1 MSPPASSSPTPN
13 PLPPFDES
21 TYDPL
26 TFDTSSV
33 PKEIRMKWCHDP
45 IVYLAG
51 NVPDKRKAKTAKEY
65 IRRRHP
71 RCLRWVQILFLV
83 CANAVISRS
92 WEKSTGKYKKFL
104 PWFGVSAILAH
115 VTPDELERKGCI
127 NINTTN
133 PLFIS
138 RRFRLKANHMANAN
152 KDRSAI
158 KLHGDHNGIHPCFRR
173 GNWVETSDF
182 EYELMKPILRV
193 ASKMLEMPSLLDIW
207 HALGSPL
214 HHKPGTKMMPK
225 GSYVYYTG
233 RSSEDERTKTSAE
246 MERLANYVTFRWEDT
261 GGMFACTSVDEKKIG
276 LRGTKGTTETRNA
289 RYACIVSIDTNVR
302 YILSGGTGYAASR
315 YNPAA
320 QDESSLLRV
329 RYHAAMSLI
338 HEMTHVWFLNTL
350 AIDEDIFPFAN
361 DQRIGEEGYA
371 CEAVITKG
379 VTIGPISANSSVDTM
394 PFGMMAAPWP
404 GVQKH
409 DDWDKFVSASRAKQ
423 GINRNV
429 QYAVPMK
436 FIRDFFTDE
445 LWDNREKRFG
455 AGALEGYKAIAVR
468 QKCNFYPG
476 DFNSFE
482 SPTVEKVRDEDTG
495 LNIDTWMPDVEEG
508 KRRCHVGCPRRNRA
522 SEGCANSPP
531 GIIYSDRAFE
541 LSGAPIDITM

>member
-1 MSPPASSSPTPN
+1 
-13 PLPPFDES
+13 
-21 TYDPL
+21 
-26 TFDTSSV
+26 
-33 PKEIRMKWCHDP
+33 
-45 IVYLAG
+45 
-51 NVPDKRKAKTAKEY
+51 
-65 IRRRHP
+65 
-71 RCLRWVQILFLV
+71 
-83 CANAVISRS
+83 
-92 WEKSTGKYKKFL
+92 
-104 PWFGVSAILAH
+104 
-115 VTPDELERKGCI
+115 
-127 NINTTN
+127 
-133 PLFIS
+133 
-138 RRFRLKANHMANAN
+138 MANAN
-152 KDRSAI
+152 KDRSAM
-158 KLHGDHNGIHPCFRR
+158 KLHGDLNGIHPCFRR

-193 ASKMLEMPSLLDIW
+193 ASKMLEMPSLLDMW

-276 LRGTKGTTETRNA
+276 LRGTKGT
-289 RYACIVSIDTNVR
+289 YACIVSIDTNVR

-329 RYHAAMSLI
+329 RYHAAMSLV
-338 HEMTHVWFLNTL
+338 HEMTHIWFLNTL

-379 VTIGPISANSSVDTM
+379 VTIGPISANPSVDTM

-404 GVQKH
+404 GVQRH

-436 FIRDFFTDE
+436 FIRDFFTDD

-508 KRRCHVGCPRRNRA
+508 
-522 SEGCANSPP
+522 
-531 GIIYSDRAFE
+531 IIYPDRAFE